1 MNGAMMAML
10 SLCGAMFVC
19 WHKDSGDG
27 WKNGLRDILR
37 AIGVYALL
45 FALQSVLYI
54 EVVLRWLVF

>member
-1 MNGAMMAML
+1 MNGAMMAVL
-10 SLCGAMFVC
+10 SLCGAMFIC

-27 WKNGLRDILR
+27 WKNGLR
-37 AIGVYALL
+37 AIGIYALLFALL